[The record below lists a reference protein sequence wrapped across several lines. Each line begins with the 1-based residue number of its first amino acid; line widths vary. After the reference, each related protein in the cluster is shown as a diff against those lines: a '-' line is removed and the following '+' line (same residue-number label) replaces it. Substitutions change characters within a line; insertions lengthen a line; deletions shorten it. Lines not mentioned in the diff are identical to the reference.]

1 MHNCVIKTCKLFLFP
16 SAFMLLSLTWSCYLT
31 NNYSL
36 LCCSHTRLSLFIF
49 LHLSVLLAMITFECI
64 LPAFHTYLQ
73 GAKVSVNRHYFLS
86 IQDISL
92 PHLPLKLVYFIPD
105 CAYLFLKNLPLWHCE
120 HCLNQS
126 VPPCNPIHLVSLSFH
141 NLSQLGVEPSPSQWP
156 LSLYSHSL
164 SSFYSLAS
172 FLHVSK
178 LLTPHFQLL
187 ANSPHLAL
195 YLHPVPSHFKL
206 PLSLFLS
213 AYSWKQL
220 TVS

>member
-1 MHNCVIKTCKLFLFP
+1 
-16 SAFMLLSLTWSCYLT
+16 
-31 NNYSL
+31 
-36 LCCSHTRLSLFIF
+36 
-49 LHLSVLLAMITFECI
+49 MITFECI
-64 LPAFHTYLQ
+64 LPAFHTFLQ

-86 IQDISL
+86 VQDISL

-105 CAYLFLKNLPLWHCE
+105 CAYLFLKNLPVWHCE

-126 VPPCNPIHLVSLSFH
+126 VPPCNLIHLVSLSFH

-172 FLHVSK
+172 FLHISK

-187 ANSPHLAL
+187 TNSPHLAL

-220 TVS
+220 TVSQSDSKEILMFFWTELRCFDWSISKSKFVLE